1 MASIRERNGKFN
13 VIYSYTDPDGKRKQ
27 KWETY
32 ATKAEAKKRKKE
44 IEYKEE
50 MGSMVIPQCKTMK
63 ELLEEYVALYGK
75 DNWALSTYDGNVSL
89 INNYILPIIGDV
101 KLAEINTRF
110 IEKYYQRLLKTQ
122 AVINPMIGKRMH
134 EYVSTSTIR
143 DIHKL
148 LRSCFQQAIKWEL
161 MEKNPCIYATVPKH
175 KSKKRDIWTAETLMY
190 AMEVCEDERLKLA
203 MNLSFSC
210 SLRISELLGL
220 TWDCVDISK
229 EAIEEN
235 RAYLFINKESQRVS
249 KAALKELDAKDV
261 LLVFP
266 EKSKKNKTVRVLKTP
281 KTESSVRKV
290 FLPKSVAKMLIEWK
304 EKQDETKEILGDEYM
319 DYNLVMASTFGL
331 PLGDGA
337 IRKPLN
343 QLIKEHNLP
352 PVVFH
357 SLRHSSVTYK
367 LNGQVRKGCTVIKK
381 GEVYE
386 SHLFTTK
393 DERFKT
399 EAFIAEAKEVYTE
412 LINSHISDPEQ
423 RLKVFDKNS
432 VYLPTKKIGK
442 NNPKAAEIEADNAAR
457 QEWNRTADLALV
469 SGIEEA
475 KILEI
480 KQTEIHD
487 KVGQSIRENGWLPNL
502 FRNIV
507 GKAKEFLQAIIRE
520 KDMPPKPV
528 LDMDMDEFRT
538 MQNLMI
544 KVQKQAKAIK
554 KIQEVTLPNLRQQ
567 LAETTGIFKGK
578 ERKALE
584 KQIQQTETEL
594 AEKLDKIPDIL
605 KDDGYPDVQA
615 FMKTYRKAE
624 AIVIQYNQDLAE
636 WEQAVKN
643 GQKPAEKQH
652 RPPERQSVR
661 NRLRQ
666 LQEDG
671 KQNSQ
676 PKQRKKSQDRE
687 R

>member
-1 MASIRERNGKFN
+1 MARHSFIQMSKLPNVKGRISYITSHAKQENLYATYRTADNTFWNNLARESQQEFLRSGTTGKGIEARELIIALPE
-13 VIYSYTDPDGKRKQ
+13 IYTTFDPQQVLEEFTNKFRQQYGVECVSALHHNKRKTNYHIHLIFSERKLLPEPDIKIATRSVFYDETGKRVR
-27 KWETY
+27 T
-32 ATKAEAKKRKKE
+32 KKE
-44 IEYKEE
+44 I
-50 MGSMVIPQCKTMK
+50 T
-63 ELLEEYVALYGK
+63 
-75 DNWALSTYDGNVSL
+75 
-89 INNYILPIIGDV
+89 
-101 KLAEINTRF
+101 
-110 IEKYYQRLLKTQ
+110 
-122 AVINPMIGKRMH
+122 
-134 EYVSTSTIR
+134 
-143 DIHKL
+143 
-148 LRSCFQQAIKWEL
+148 
-161 MEKNPCIYATVPKH
+161 
-175 KSKKRDIWTAETLMY
+175 
-190 AMEVCEDERLKLA
+190 DE
-203 MNLSFSC
+203 
-210 SLRISELLGL
+210 
-220 TWDCVDISK
+220 
-229 EAIEEN
+229 
-235 RAYLFINKESQRVS
+235 
-249 KAALKELDAKDV
+249 
-261 LLVFP
+261 
-266 EKSKKNKTVRVLKTP
+266 
-281 KTESSVRKV
+281 
-290 FLPKSVAKMLIEWK
+290 
-304 EKQDETKEILGDEYM
+304 
-319 DYNLVMASTFGL
+319 
-331 PLGDGA
+331 
-337 IRKPLN
+337 
-343 QLIKEHNLP
+343 
-352 PVVFH
+352 
-357 SLRHSSVTYK
+357 
-367 LNGQVRKGCTVIKK
+367 NGQGRKGCTVIKK

-442 NNPKAAEIEADNAAR
+442 NNPKATEIEADNTAR

-487 KVGQSIRENGWLPNL
+487 KAGQSIRENGWLPNL
-502 FRNIV
+502 FRGIV

-528 LDMDMDEFRT
+528 LNMDMDEFRT
-538 MQNLMI
+538 MQTLML

-578 ERKALE
+578 DRKALE

-624 AIVIQYNQDLAE
+624 AIVTQYNQDLAE
-636 WEQAVKN
+636 WEQAVQN
-643 GQKPAEKQH
+643 GRKPAEKQH

-666 LQEDG
+666 LQEEG
-671 KQNSQ
+671 KQNAQ
-676 PKQRKKSQDRE
+676 PKQRKKSQDRD